1 MNVIQ
6 YLNDYGMDMLVEEFK
21 IKVTEHPEY
30 NLYVLNY
37 DQIESPKN
45 HPITNECRSLVITKH
60 KNSGAYNVVSRSF
73 DRFFNYGEIQE
84 DTHDITKMV
93 AYEKVDGSIVSLFYW
108 NGEWLYRTRSM
119 IMPTSQ
125 VNGWDKTW
133 KELIE
138 PVLLDKG
145 FKYCNHNTSL
155 TYIFEVVG
163 VENRVVTRYEESAAY
178 LLAVRNNLTGWYD
191 SPEHYKTELQ
201 GWKLPKKYTF
211 DNFDHCLQA
220 AKDLRDLNEGYVLY
234 DHFGVPKVKV
244 KNPAYVAAHLLRG
257 EGLNPKRIMQLIFM
271 NEVDEYLSIFPED
284 TEHFEQYVDSYK
296 KLEYDLHANYWEN
309 NVILDQKEFALKVK
323 DFCYSGVLFSAR
335 KQKKDPSEVLHSMDE
350 SYKIKLLTQYMQ
362 EKQL

>member
-1 MNVIQ
+1 M
-6 YLNDYGMDMLVEEFK
+6 GMLVEEFK

-30 NLYVLNY
+30 GLYVLNY

-45 HPITNECRSLVITKH
+45 HQITNECRSLVVTKH
-60 KNSGAYNVVSRSF
+60 KNSGAYSVVSRSF

-84 DTHDITKMV
+84 DNHDITKMS

-108 NGEWLYRTRSM
+108 NGEWLYRTRSV

-145 FKYCNHNTSL
+145 FRDYNHNTSL

-178 LLAVRNNLTGWYD
+178 LLAVRDNLTGWYGN
-191 SPEHYKTELQ
+191 PENLNPELR
-201 GWKLPKKYTF
+201 GWKLPNKYTF
-211 DNFDHCLQA
+211 NTFEHCLQA

-234 DHFGVPKVKV
+234 DQFGTPKVKV
-244 KNPAYVAAHLLRG
+244 KNPAYTAAHLLRG
-257 EGLNPKRIMQLIFM
+257 EGLNSKRIMQLTFM

-284 TEHFEQYVDSYK
+284 AEHFEKYIIAYNELQHEIKNV
-296 KLEYDLHANYWEN
+296 YWVNSMIVE
-309 NVILDQKEFALKVK
+309 QKDFALSVK

-335 KQKKDPSEVLHSMDE
+335 KQKKDPLEVLHSMDE

-362 EKQL
+362 GKQL